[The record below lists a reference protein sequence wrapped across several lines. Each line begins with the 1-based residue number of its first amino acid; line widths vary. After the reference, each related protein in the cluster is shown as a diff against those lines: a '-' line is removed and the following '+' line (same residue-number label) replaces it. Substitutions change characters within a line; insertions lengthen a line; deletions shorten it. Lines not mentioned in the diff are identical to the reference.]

1 MHENNSYDYLGMIMT
16 NDVENQKV
24 KIGIKSKKIYM

>member
-1 MHENNSYDYLGMIMT
+1 MHEDNSYDYLGMIMT

-24 KIGIKSKKIYM
+24 KIGIKK